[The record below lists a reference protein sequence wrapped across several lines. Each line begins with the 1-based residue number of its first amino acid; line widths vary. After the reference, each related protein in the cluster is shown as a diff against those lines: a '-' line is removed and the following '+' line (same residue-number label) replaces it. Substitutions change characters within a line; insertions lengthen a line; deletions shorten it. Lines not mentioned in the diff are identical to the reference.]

1 MPTDFLDDITTIR
14 PAPPAQTATGRLLE
28 AQSRAA
34 ALRPLRV
41 RDGVGRVDAD
51 RITTLQEWAAG
62 SRKAAALA
70 DHAFR
75 HLLLPTADDPDHY
88 LARPLFGHA
97 RPLGAQQYLCETPEG
112 AVVLSAD
119 TLVYWH

>member
-1 MPTDFLDDITTIR
+1 MATNLVDSFPTTR
-14 PAPPAQTATGRLLE
+14 PMPPAQTTTDRLLE

-34 ALRPLRV
+34 AMRPLRV

-51 RITTLQEWAAG
+51 RITTLQQWAAG

-70 DHAFR
+70 DHAYR
-75 HLLLPTADDPDHY
+75 HLLLPTVDDPDHY
-88 LARPLFGHA
+88 LARPLFGQA
-97 RPLGAQQYLCETPEG
+97 RPLGAEQYLCETQEG
-112 AVVLSAD
+112 AVVLAAD